1 MYDCVQLF
9 FFILVVYLIKMINV
23 QNFIVIKFDIW
34 DMVGQERYY
43 SLVLMYYWGVLVVV
57 VVYDIISQV
66 REREWSENFN
76 KFNI

>member
-66 REREWSENFN
+66 RERERE
-76 KFNI
+76 